1 MDKFDEF
8 LESLKETKSNEKL
21 SEGFKE
27 NLVKKMDEEYSK
39 TRKDRFKDFVNKFK
53 SNSLSFSQ
61 KFAIVFSLFIIIS
74 GVAFGKNIVDW
85 AKEVFSNQDKS
96 VDLAI
101 ENGYYQN
108 IDMDY
113 IYHDGVGIKVDYLYC
128 DEASLYII
136 VFNIKT
142 KEEYDEI
149 YFDKIELNGNDK
161 KIYDI
166 NSKEVFYNRDIRRV
180 TKHETLLFTKFHT
193 LNTDFMNIDFLDIII
208 NNIVLEKS
216 NNQILINDTWR
227 FNINIDKHV
236 NIQENEYLIH
246 SEDFIDKYDIKFKN
260 YNLYV
265 MLKFKDIEINQY
277 DLNIESIYVE
287 DEYGKRYNCRNM
299 SFINDKELKLIIS
312 IDDNTK
318 KNLKLVINYINNSNK
333 RENII
338 LYLSEDL
345 ASV

>member
-8 LESLKETKSNEKL
+8 LESLKETKSNERL
-21 SEGFKE
+21 SESFKE

-128 DEASLYII
+128 DESCIYIA
-136 VFNIKT
+136 FNVKT
-142 KEEYDEI
+142 EGQYDNI
-149 YFDKIELNGNDK
+149 YLENIELKNENDEL
-161 KIYDI
+161 IYDYN
-166 NSKEVFYNRDIRRV
+166 NSNKVFSSIKIIRV
-180 TKHETLLFTKFHT
+180 TKYEKILFAKYNT
-193 LNTDFMNIDFLDIII
+193 LNNNFDNINSIRVDISNLELEKNNVQKKVDANWKFYLEVQKFLKTEEINYSINSDDMIKDYLIKKKNNTI
-208 NNIVLEKS
+208 NVNLIFNNIKLDEFEMNRDNIYLEDESGNIYNCKELSLLKEKELELNFSINS
-216 NNQILINDTWR
+216 NND
-227 FNINIDKHV
+227 ID
-236 NIQENEYLIH
+236 N
-246 SEDFIDKYDIKFKN
+246 
-260 YNLYV
+260 
-265 MLKFKDIEINQY
+265 
-277 DLNIESIYVE
+277 
-287 DEYGKRYNCRNM
+287 
-299 SFINDKELKLIIS
+299 LKLII
-312 IDDNTK
+312 NY
-318 KNLKLVINYINNSNK
+318 KNNRGEERIV
-333 RENII
+333 
-338 LYLSEDL
+338 LYLHTQSG
-345 ASV
+345 

>member
-113 IYHDGVGIKVDYLYC
+113 IYHDGVGIKVDYLYN
-128 DEASLYII
+128 DESCIYIA
-136 VFNIKT
+136 FNVKT
-142 KEEYDEI
+142 EEQYDEVLI
-149 YFDKIELNGNDK
+149 ERIELKDQN
-161 KIYDI
+161 
-166 NSKEVFYNRDIRRV
+166 
-180 TKHETLLFTKFHT
+180 
-193 LNTDFMNIDFLDIII
+193 
-208 NNIVLEKS
+208 NNI
-216 NNQILINDTWR
+216 I
-227 FNINIDKHV
+227 FNSRAD
-236 NIQENEYLIH
+236 NIQVETQ
-246 SEDFIDKYDIKFKN
+246 FK
-260 YNLYV
+260 
-265 MLKFKDIEINQY
+265 
-277 DLNIESIYVE
+277 
-287 DEYGKRYNCRNM
+287 R
-299 SFINDKELKLIIS
+299 IS
-312 IDDNTK
+312 
-318 KNLKLVINYINNSNK
+318 KNN
-333 RENII
+333 NII
-338 LYLSEDL
+338 LNKFYKTENRINDFDILNVIISKIVLVYDDSEKVIEKNWKYSIEMDDSML
-345 ASV
+345 NKR